1 MAIPDIVIYFIIFQ
15 EVHIMKVKIKV
26 KNKEIK
32 NLEKLLENLPANT
45 DDDIDE
51 EKLLEKVKAIDDDC
65 ADCFCA
71 CGECCDW
78 DDDDEDDIEN
88 ETENETDEHNINFP
102 FDIKMSPYIIT
113 INNCPANYC
122 GNTEQKDNAMSAV
135 IHSVDT
141 GEQICGACI
150 CAKSTNGD
158 IYMIEDIEAYN
169 MLMHVCSI
177 TKFYAVT
184 EMADILIPLCD
195 NLFTYQ
201 YQHTLALKSRIL
213 SIFVALLATT
223 RMFINKIG
231 SARLANLLAKKDE
244 GVVTFYNKICH
255 DIIARDGE

>member
-1 MAIPDIVIYFIIFQ
+1 
-15 EVHIMKVKIKV
+15 MKVKIKV

-51 EKLLEKVKAIDDDC
+51 DKLMEKVVDDDC
-65 ADCFCA
+65 NDCFCA
-71 CGECCDW
+71 CDECCC
-78 DDDDEDDIEN
+78 DDDDDD
-88 ETENETDEHNINFP
+88 TENENKTDEHNVNFP
-102 FDIKMSPYIIT
+102 FDIKMTPYIIT
-113 INNCPANYC
+113 INNSPANYC

-150 CAKSTNGD
+150 CAKSTND
-158 IYMIEDIEAYN
+158 NVYMIEDIEAYN

-177 TKFYAVT
+177 SKIYAVN
-184 EMADILIPLCD
+184 EMADILILLCD

-201 YQHTLALKSRIL
+201 YQHTLALKSHIL

-231 SARLANLLAKKDE
+231 SARLSNLLAKKDD
-244 GVVTFYNKICH
+244 GIVSFYNKICIDIINRE
-255 DIIARDGE
+255 DIIASDGE

>member
-1 MAIPDIVIYFIIFQ
+1 
-15 EVHIMKVKIKV
+15 MKVKIKV

-32 NLEKLLENLPANT
+32 NLEELLENLPANTDT

-51 EKLLEKVKAIDDDC
+51 EKLLEKVKEIDNSCFDC
-65 ADCFCA
+65 HCV
-71 CGECCDW
+71 CGECCNKCVEDGFDDW
-78 DDDDEDDIEN
+78 DEVDLNDDTEN
-88 ETENETDEHNINFP
+88 ENETDEHNVNFP
-102 FDIKMSPYIIT
+102 FDIKISPYNIT

-177 TKFYAVT
+177 SKFYAVN
-184 EMADILIPLCD
+184 EMADILIPMCD

-201 YQHTLALKSRIL
+201 YQHTLALKSRVL
-213 SIFVALLATT
+213 SIFVALLAIT

-244 GVVTFYNKICH
+244 GIVSFYNKICL

>member
-1 MAIPDIVIYFIIFQ
+1 
-15 EVHIMKVKIKV
+15 MKVKIKV

-32 NLEKLLENLPANT
+32 NLEELLENLPANTDT

-51 EKLLEKVKAIDDDC
+51 EKLLEKVKDIDDECFDC
-65 ADCFCA
+65 YCV
-71 CGECCDW
+71 CGECCDKCAEDGDDW
-78 DDDDEDDIEN
+78 DDADDDVEN
-88 ETENETDEHNINFP
+88 ENKTDDHNVNFP

-177 TKFYAVT
+177 SKFYAVT

-244 GVVTFYNKICH
+244 GVVSFYNKICH